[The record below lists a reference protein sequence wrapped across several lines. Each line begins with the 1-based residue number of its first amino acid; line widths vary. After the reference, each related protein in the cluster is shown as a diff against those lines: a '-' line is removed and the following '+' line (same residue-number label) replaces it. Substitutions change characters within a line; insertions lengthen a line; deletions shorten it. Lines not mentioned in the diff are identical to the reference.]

1 MINNLSMNM
10 KLDKIYSP
18 YNHIYKSILSKLHCI
33 YNLTSSYL
41 LVYKKKHVRKA
52 KGKKNHMTHNAFF
65 FIQNNQQ
72 NHLSP
77 KSPILNSRNYS
88 PRKSEC
94 YITFNILIQ

>member
-10 KLDKIYSP
+10 KLDKRYSP

-52 KGKKNHMTHNAFF
+52 KGKKKSYDTQCIFF
-65 FIQNNQQ
+65 YTKQ
-72 NHLSP
+72 P
-77 KSPILNSRNYS
+77 TKSS
-88 PRKSEC
+88 
-94 YITFNILIQ
+94 ITKVTYPQLKEL